1 METNPYEYD
10 RTSQWTPQQNQL
22 FQNKPVEAQ
31 NRQQSLQPHNQKLP
45 QHSVVKNLERRAKM
59 PKARALALAN
69 ALKRTL
75 AVASII
81 GFGMFGGLVAMHQ
94 VSTTTTTQSTQ
105 STSGSS
111 NTSSKSNSSS
121 QNSNNFLNQQ
131 GGNTSG
137 TSSTL
142 KQHIINTRHR
152 NQHLLTM
159 QLPLVCGAKS
169 SERWEQ
175 PFLCCF
181 LKTR

>member
-31 NRQQSLQPHNQKLP
+31 NGQQSLQSQNQQLP
-45 QHSVVKNLERRAKM
+45 QRSVGQKAGTQAKM

-69 ALKRTL
+69 TLKSTL

-94 VSTTTTTQSTQ
+94 VGTTTTQSTQ

-111 NTSSKSNSSS
+111 NTSSKSSSSS

-131 GGNTSG
+131 GGNTGG
-137 TSSTL
+137 TSSTSTS
-142 KQHIINTRHR
+142 NT
-152 NQHLLTM
+152 TSTA
-159 QLPLVCGAKS
+159 PVTGTS
-169 SERWEQ
+169 TS
-175 PFLCCF
+175 
-181 LKTR
+181 

>member
-10 RTSQWTPQQNQL
+10 RTSQGTPQQNQV

-31 NRQQSLQPHNQKLP
+31 NRHQSLQPHNQKLP
-45 QHSVVKNLERRAKM
+45 QRSGGQKPGTPTKM
-59 PKARALALAN
+59 PKARTLALAN

-94 VSTTTTTQSTQ
+94 VSTTTTSSTQ

-121 QNSNNFLNQQ
+121 QNGNNFLNQQ

-137 TSSTL
+137 TSST
-142 KQHIINTRHR
+142 TS
-152 NQHLLTM
+152 T
-159 QLPLVCGAKS
+159 PVTGTS
-169 SERWEQ
+169 TS
-175 PFLCCF
+175 
-181 LKTR
+181 

>member
-1 METNPYEYD
+1 MPLISLEILMDTNPYD
-10 RTSQWTPQQNQL
+10 RNSQWTPQQHQV

-31 NRQQSLQPHNQKLP
+31 NSQQSLQPQNQKLP
-45 QHSVVKNLERRAKM
+45 QRSGGQKPGTQAKM

-94 VSTTTTTQSTQ
+94 VGTTTTSSTQ

-121 QNSNNFLNQQ
+121 QNSNSFLNQQ

-137 TSSTL
+137 TSST
-142 KQHIINTRHR
+142 T
-152 NQHLLTM
+152 
-159 QLPLVCGAKS
+159 S
-169 SERWEQ
+169 SSTSST
-175 PFLCCF
+175 PV
-181 LKTR
+181 TGTSTS

>member
-10 RTSQWTPQQNQL
+10 RTSQWTPQQNQV

-31 NRQQSLQPHNQKLP
+31 NRQESLQTHNQKLP
-45 QHSVVKNLERRAKM
+45 QRSGGQKPGTPTKM
-59 PKARALALAN
+59 PKARTLALAN

-94 VSTTTTTQSTQ
+94 VNTTTIQSTQ
-105 STSGSS
+105 PTSGSS
-111 NTSSKSNSSS
+111 NTSSKSSSSS

-137 TSSTL
+137 TSST
-142 KQHIINTRHR
+142 
-152 NQHLLTM
+152 
-159 QLPLVCGAKS
+159 S
-169 SERWEQ
+169 ST
-175 PFLCCF
+175 PV
-181 LKTR
+181 TGTTIS

>member
-10 RTSQWTPQQNQL
+10 RTMQWTPQQNQV
-22 FQNKPVEAQ
+22 FQNKLVADQ
-31 NRQQSLQPHNQKLP
+31 NGKLPLQLHNQKLP
-45 QHSVVKNLERRAKM
+45 QQRGGQKPGTQAKM

-81 GFGMFGGLVAMHQ
+81 GFGMFGGLVAIHQ
-94 VSTTTTTQSTQ
+94 VGTATTSSTQ

-121 QNSNNFLNQQ
+121 QNSNSFFNQQ

-137 TSSTL
+137 TSST
-142 KQHIINTRHR
+142 
-152 NQHLLTM
+152 
-159 QLPLVCGAKS
+159 S
-169 SERWEQ
+169 ST
-175 PFLCCF
+175 PV
-181 LKTR
+181 TGTTSS